1 MIDLDK
7 MLSDVDESRAEKGDK
22 RRKRKE
28 AQAELGPGY
37 EGYSEEAL
45 DRELEKKR
53 SKARYNALKDLGN
66 SK

>member
-7 MLSDVDESRAEKGDK
+7 MLSDADEYRSEKGDK

-45 DRELEKKR
+45 DRELEKKK
-53 SKARYNALKDLGN
+53 SKARYEALRALGN
-66 SK
+66 GK

>member
-7 MLSDVDESRAEKGDK
+7 MLSDADEYRSEKGDK

-45 DRELEKKR
+45 DRELEKKK
-53 SKARYNALKDLGN
+53 SKARYEALKSLGN

>member
-7 MLSDVDESRAEKGDK
+7 MLSDADEYRSEKGDK

-45 DRELEKKR
+45 DRELEKKK
-53 SKARYNALKDLGN
+53 SKARYEALKALGN

>member
-7 MLSDVDESRAEKGDK
+7 MLSDASEARQERGN
-22 RRKRKE
+22 KRKKIAAARE
-28 AQAELGPGY
+28 ELGPGY

-53 SKARYNALKDLGN
+53 SKARYEAIKALGN
-66 SK
+66 GK